1 MFKSKA
7 TFEMIGNF
15 CADIVERKN
24 AAVKMM
30 ITDLEVHF
38 GESKEELEPFDEERC
53 GVIAIS
59 YIKGEIAFV
68 FENGDLI
75 YANTFDASDFD
86 LVFCVWMAFHE
97 E

>member
-1 MFKSKA
+1 MFKSKV
-7 TFEMIGNF
+7 TFELIGNF

-38 GESKEELEPFDEERC
+38 DECKESIEPLSKEHCD
-53 GVIAIS
+53 VIAIS
-59 YIKGEIAFV
+59 YVDGEIAFI

-75 YANTFDASDFD
+75 YANTFDATDFD
-86 LVFCVWMAFHE
+86 MVLCVWMAFHE

>member
-1 MFKSKA
+1 MFKSKV
-7 TFEMIGNF
+7 TFEMICNF

-38 GESKEELEPFDEERC
+38 EENKEELEPLNEGHC

-59 YIKGEIAFV
+59 YIGGEIAFV
-68 FENGDLI
+68 FENGGLI
-75 YANTFDASDFD
+75 YAKTFDAKDFD
-86 LVFCVWMAFHE
+86 MVLCVWMAFHE